1 MMAVE
6 TIAED
11 SSAWRLPPSRT
22 GATSKRREIYSY
34 RFAAMGSPCEVQVD
48 DPDPSLGD
56 RLGCVAEM
64 EALRIEH
71 KFSRY
76 RADSVVGRINGSRG
90 NAIALDEESAA
101 LLDYAQ
107 ACWEMS
113 GGLFDITSG
122 ILRRAWTFDGS
133 DRLPE
138 PSLVNRLLPHVG
150 WHKVRWQ
157 RPNLVLPEGMEIDLG
172 GIGKEYAVDMAIA
185 RIRAESDVP
194 VLVNF
199 GGDLAV
205 TGARVGGGRWR
216 VLIDAMDEGDGKA
229 AWLEIV
235 SGAITTSGDA
245 RRYVMRDGVRY
256 GHILDPTTGYPV
268 VGAPRSVTVAAP
280 TCVEAGIISTLAML
294 RGREAERFLKGEQ
307 IPAWVTR

>member
-1 MMAVE
+1 
-6 TIAED
+6 
-11 SSAWRLPPSRT
+11 
-22 GATSKRREIYSY
+22 
-34 RFAAMGSPCEVQVD
+34 MGSPCEVQVD